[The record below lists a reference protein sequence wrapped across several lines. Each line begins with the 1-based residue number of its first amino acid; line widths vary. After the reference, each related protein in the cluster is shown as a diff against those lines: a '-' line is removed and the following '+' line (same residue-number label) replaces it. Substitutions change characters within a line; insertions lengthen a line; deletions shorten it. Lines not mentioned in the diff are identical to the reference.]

1 MAKINNRI
9 KSSLGGYPQ
18 RVRYAFLIVTIA
30 FFALLLCDF
39 FTDAD
44 YSASGIITFAAEA
57 ICILLINFYPRN
69 IIIIYTIVFF
79 ISACLPLSIDLTFE
93 STWLV
98 LLYSG
103 IVFPSLWPLL
113 FFGIVSSGQVLSYL
127 IYSDTTFSRMGV
139 ISTIAVFL
147 LFTSIGI
154 GVNYYNRIQN
164 QRVYLLEAAKDR
176 QALSHLEFKHKIAL
190 ELHNSLAGNLTD
202 IILLEQQNNDTVE
215 IEKLKER
222 NTVIYQLA
230 MKCLNEAHQ
239 IINTLSTETANLSNI
254 DDLYDS
260 TMIHNNKHL
269 KRFSDS
275 EDNRLRI
282 LGFHG
287 KTQIH
292 QLSIL
297 SGENKL
303 VTNADD
309 SLILIL
315 KEIYNNIAKYASRDS
330 DYSVVINYSQ
340 EGIALYTE
348 NSLSE
353 ELNKTVQNGLGLTLL
368 KRTVENAGGLMNN
381 SIHDDRFN
389 LKIYLPC

>member
-1 MAKINNRI
+1 
-9 KSSLGGYPQ
+9 
-18 RVRYAFLIVTIA
+18 
-30 FFALLLCDF
+30 
-39 FTDAD
+39 
-44 YSASGIITFAAEA
+44 
-57 ICILLINFYPRN
+57 
-69 IIIIYTIVFF
+69 
-79 ISACLPLSIDLTFE
+79 
-93 STWLV
+93 
-98 LLYSG
+98 
-103 IVFPSLWPLL
+103 
-113 FFGIVSSGQVLSYL
+113 
-127 IYSDTTFSRMGV
+127 
-139 ISTIAVFL
+139 
-147 LFTSIGI
+147 
-154 GVNYYNRIQN
+154 
-164 QRVYLLEAAKDR
+164 
-176 QALSHLEFKHKIAL
+176 
-190 ELHNSLAGNLTD
+190 
-202 IILLEQQNNDTVE
+202 
-215 IEKLKER
+215 
-222 NTVIYQLA
+222 
-230 MKCLNEAHQ
+230 MKCLDEAHQ

-254 DDLYDS
+254 DNLYDS

-303 VTNADD
+303 ATNADD

-381 SIHDDRFN
+381 SIHDDRFS